1 MATSD
6 LSSNFPRVP
15 PACKSAAEP
24 FFACLYE
31 HGKKL
36 QQQDDSETAVAPADP
51 LAVCKKS
58 MEAYNAC
65 VDDAVAK
72 TPKKLFRVPE
82 AYRVRDE

>member
-1 MATSD
+1 MATETSD

-15 PACKSAAEP
+15 PACKSVAEP

-36 QQQDDSETAVAPADP
+36 QDSETQAADP

-65 VDDAVAK
+65 VDDTLAK
-72 TPKKLFRVPE
+72 SPKKLFRVPE